1 MGAHPDAVERLPG
14 WEGPLPSAMFSG
26 FIPVERDGK
35 TAQWHYTLS
44 ESEAPLDPSDAP
56 LVLYVSG
63 GPGGSSF
70 QTSFRGFGQFRLDD
84 RSVAAADKDGVP
96 QLFHHEYAWTKAAN
110 VLSWESPPGVG
121 FSFCP
126 DPADAVWDDETVA
139 VHSADFL
146 EGVVARHPSLSGR
159 QFVVFGASYAGVYIP
174 MLAEEILKRPD
185 FPLSL
190 AAIGVGNA
198 AIGHFPG
205 WNFPEGGQTLT
216 SHDVPNDT
224 ASHVDFYFYSG
235 LFSQSLYAES
245 EDTNGRKI
253 SPGSG
258 SDAELWVLA
267 VQDACGGD
275 RSALD
280 FPDEEMQGL
289 LRQMQREMG
298 PMHVRV
304 TLQLCTFVGL

>member
-26 FIPVERDGK
+26 FIPVERDSK

-44 ESEAPLDPSDAP
+44 EAEPPLDPSDAP

-159 QFVVFGASYAGVYIP
+159 QFVVFGASYAGIYIP

-235 LFSQSLYAES
+235 LFSQSLYAE
-245 EDTNGRKI
+245 I
-253 SPGSG
+253 
-258 SDAELWVLA
+258 
-267 VQDACGGD
+267 QDACGGD

-280 FPDEEMQGL
+280 FPDPEMQGL

-298 PMHVRV
+298 PMHVSV
-304 TLQLCTFVGL
+304 TLRFCGSVVL